1 MTKRSAEGAEKD
13 SRSDVLSKR
22 SNQDKQIMIVSQND
36 DHAAELTRR
45 LRQQGYAA
53 FNVSPNAD
61 FRPLAG
67 TDPRLILIDC
77 PGSCLPIREF
87 LQRRRDNIDI
97 PVVCLLNK
105 AVHQQVHA
113 FDAPNDSGFL
123 EQAVPF
129 EVVEDRIKQVLALED
144 GNRSPE
150 CAKQPDSAMAPQDR
164 VCPVT
169 EGRCGSI
176 GRIDTTAIAQA
187 PQNATAPVCTVLIV
201 SARKGFGTQI
211 AQLFDREDRIRVIGQ
226 FIDELTFVPTLLSLI
241 EPKLLLLDLTS
252 IEGTLDDWLR
262 TIRQADRE
270 LKIMLLTHLDAPDFF
285 NETLSYEV
293 FGRLS
298 TLDSTDVLKKAILAV
313 SEGEHW
319 LPRQM
324 LQRALQELTKIHG
337 EQKPEDS
344 WHDDCA
350 SMTERE
356 QNIARLV
363 AEGLTN
369 KEIGRQLQISPE
381 TVKMHL
387 KHIFNK
393 LGIQR
398 RSQLAAKSNFPR

>member
-1 MTKRSAEGAEKD
+1 
-13 SRSDVLSKR
+13 
-22 SNQDKQIMIVSQND
+22 MIVSQND
-36 DHAAELTRR
+36 DHAAELARR

-61 FRPLAG
+61 FRALAG

-77 PGSCLPIREF
+77 PGFCLPIREF

-129 EVVEDRIKQVLALED
+129 EVVEDRIKQVLAIEN

-164 VCPVT
+164 DCPVT

-187 PQNATAPVCTVLIV
+187 QQNATAPVCTVLIV
-201 SARKGFGTQI
+201 SGQKGFGTQV
-211 AQLFDREDRIRVIGQ
+211 AKLFDHEDPIRVIGQ
-226 FIDELTFVPTLLSLI
+226 FVDDLTFMPTLLSLI
-241 EPKLLLLDLTS
+241 EPKLLLLDATS
-252 IEGTLDDWLR
+252 IEGTVDDWLGA
-262 TIRQADRE
+262 IRQADRE
-270 LKIMLLTHLDAPDFF
+270 LKVMLLTHPDAPDFF
-285 NETLSYEV
+285 AETLTYGV

-298 TLDSTDVLKKAILAV
+298 TLDSTDVFKRAILAV
-313 SEGEHW
+313 SEGELW
-319 LPRQM
+319 LPRQV
-324 LQRALQELTKIHG
+324 LQKALQELTKIHG
-337 EQKPEDS
+337 EPETQAAR
-344 WHDDCA
+344 HDDQTP
-350 SMTERE
+350 MTERE
-356 QNIARLV
+356 QSIARLV

-369 KEIGRQLQISPE
+369 KEIGKMLEISPE

-387 KHIFNK
+387 KHIFDK
-393 LGIQR
+393 FGIHR
-398 RSQLAAKSNFPR
+398 RSQLAANLPHLPS